1 MMTPSDQDFGGIQ
14 PDLVF
19 DDDKNDVRT
28 ALDTTSNAQPADEPV
43 AEQPEPDFWEP
54 VEGWPYDDADESTA
68 SASASAAEDIEAG
81 ELCLD
86 SETGLDLDSPLYG
99 DEDGRTFDWKSV
111 DIHVENDDAPSQD
124 CTDASPDD
132 NNPSDPD
139 HLRSGDGAPCMG
151 LITLKPEYSEH
162 SEQSETSS
170 SNDWM
175 DPGWISPIYPPAM
188 LETLKV
194 RGRPYTLRKHKDGTV
209 TVSKLNECF
218 FAGFVILSL
227 NLQYHNGSWYA
238 YSETSGTWQPL
249 SKAALR
255 VLVNNVFIQF
265 GEKMQIVQIEDH
277 LCLHFIDSVIG
288 YMGPFPGYENIF
300 NHAPW
305 RAINVKNGTV
315 TIGND
320 GRVSFHEHSPEFLC
334 RGRIEI
340 NYNPAADY
348 SGFVSEAFGSYVSQ
362 PDISVIQWYAGQCA
376 LGRNVS
382 QTFLVISGAAG
393 TGKSQ
398 IAKVLELVIGSDNCE
413 GLRTGMLRERFE
425 LSRFEGKN
433 LLLAVDECSDA
444 LMRRGADV
452 LKALTGDDTITTEV
466 KCQNEHPKLSGKFN
480 VILVSNP
487 DLALSINDDRGAWS
501 RRMLLVKYA
510 GIPPKNIIRDFA
522 KYLLAKYSEG
532 VLNWMVTGAAAV
544 MQNGGKIEPHP
555 EMVRRVE
562 EIIQVSD
569 APYAFVKNC
578 VVHTGNTDD
587 VLFCF
592 ALYNCFTAS
601 SYFVGTASKQVIQI
615 KLKQAMKD
623 VYGVEK
629 PRKDL
634 KGPNGKAK
642 YGYVGY
648 RIDWDEAE

>member
-1 MMTPSDQDFGGIQ
+1 MTTPSDHEFFDIQ
-14 PDLVF
+14 PDLGF
-19 DDDKNDVRT
+19 DDCRPASEQVEIDFDSIVVDEQEST
-28 ALDTTSNAQPADEPV
+28 QPTLSD
-43 AEQPEPDFWEP
+43 
-54 VEGWPYDDADESTA
+54 DDAEAVDS
-68 SASASAAEDIEAG
+68 SASATEDIKAG
-81 ELCLD
+81 DTRLD
-86 SETGLDLDSPLYG
+86 PEIGLDFDSPLYG
-99 DEDGRTFDWKSV
+99 DEDGDTFDWKSV
-111 DIHVENDDAPSQD
+111 DIHAENGDVPPQDDANTSS
-124 CTDASPDD
+124 AGDD
-132 NNPSDPD
+132 TAETEHS
-139 HLRSGDGAPCMG
+139 RSGDGAPCMG
-151 LITLKPEYSEH
+151 LITLKPEHSEH

-175 DPGWISPIYPPAM
+175 DPDWISPIYPPAM

-194 RGRPYTLRKHKDGTV
+194 RGRPYTLRKHKDGSV
-209 TVSKLNECF
+209 SVSKLNECF
-218 FAGFVILSL
+218 FAGFVTLSL

-238 YSETSGTWQPL
+238 YSEASGMWQPL
-249 SKAALR
+249 TKAALR

-265 GEKMQIVQIEDH
+265 GEKMQIAQIEDH
-277 LCLHFIDSVIG
+277 LSLHFIDSVIG

-305 RAINVKNGTV
+305 RAINVRNGTI

-320 GRVSFHEHSPEFLC
+320 GSVTLHEHSPEFLC

-340 NYNPAADY
+340 DYNPVADY

-362 PDISVIQWYAGQCA
+362 PDISVIQRYAGQSV

-382 QTFLVISGAAG
+382 QTFLVISGDAG

-398 IAKVLELVIGSDNCE
+398 IAKVIERVVGPDNCE

-425 LSRFEGKN
+425 LSRFDGKS
-433 LLLAVDECSDA
+433 LLLAVDECSEA

-452 LKALTGDDTITTEV
+452 LKALTGGDTLTTEV
-466 KCQNEHPKLSGKFN
+466 KCQNEHPKITGDFN

-487 DLALSINDDRGAWS
+487 DLALNVDDDRVAWT
-501 RRMLLVKYA
+501 RRMRLVKYV
-510 GIPPKNIIRDFA
+510 GKEPKKRIDDFA
-522 KYLLAKYSEG
+522 GYLLAKYPEA

-544 MQNGGKIEPHP
+544 MQNGGKIDPHP
-555 EMVRRVE
+555 EMVRRMD

-592 ALYNCFTAS
+592 ALYENFVKS
-601 SYFVGTASKQVIQI
+601 SYFVGTASKQVIQT
-615 KLKQAMKD
+615 KLKKAMKD
-623 VYGVEK
+623 VYGIEK
-629 PRKDL
+629 PRQDL

-648 RIDWDEAE
+648 RIEWDEAE